1 MAANDLKKPLGQN
14 LGQTFGQKMSA
25 SHFFMLGSVGS
36 LAALILG
43 LVGWIA
49 LVDDPHGGYPTEMVD
64 LSASLHPSVKIG
76 VEGMRPS
83 IKPGIPETN
92 LTGQTTANSPD
103 LFPNNTQESMSDI
116 AARNADDRIRIL
128 DPSSPTLNIDDQADS
143 QQPPYKIYARTV
155 NSDAIAGLPKIA
167 IVIDGLGLSQTT
179 TQEALSLLP
188 PDITLAF
195 APYGNSLSRW
205 TRKAR
210 SQGHELLVQVPM
222 EPFDYPNNDP
232 GPHTLLT
239 TAKTDA
245 NKANLD
251 WILGRFDAYVGVMN
265 YMGARFSADELSGAD
280 FMREMQANG
289 LLYLE
294 TGASGRSRFNSIATT
309 MNVPNLKA
317 DLVLDF
323 QGRAS
328 DIETRLI
335 QLETIAQENGF
346 ALGIASAFP
355 TSVRT
360 ISEWTQSLRQ
370 RGFALVPIT
379 TLLQQ

>member
-14 LGQTFGQKMSA
+14 KQQSNGL
-25 SHFFMLGSVGS
+25 SHIFMLGSLGALTLV
-36 LAALILG
+36 LAGLI
-43 LVGWIA
+43 GWIVM
-49 LVDDPHGGYPTEMVD
+49 VDDPTGGYPTERVD
-64 LSASLHPSVKIG
+64 LVATLRQTAKIG
-76 VEGMRPS
+76 VEGMRPG

-92 LTGQTTANSPD
+92 LNSPDPRSMPD
-103 LFPNNTQESMSDI
+103 LFPNQANPDQSNQPTANNGDG
-116 AARNADDRIRIL
+116 IRVL
-128 DPSSPTLNIDDQADS
+128 DPSSPQLNDAGNAGSNQR
-143 QQPPYKIYARTV
+143 PYKLFARPV

-167 IVIDGLGLSQTT
+167 IVVDGLGLSQTT

-188 PDITLAF
+188 PDVTLAF
-195 APYGNSLSRW
+195 APYGNSLARW
-205 TRKAR
+205 TQKAR

-239 TAKTDA
+239 TAKTEA
-245 NKANLD
+245 NKANLN
-251 WILGRFDAYVGVMN
+251 WVLGRFDSYVGVMN
-265 YMGARFSADELSGAD
+265 YMGARFSADELAGSD

-294 TGASGRSRFNSIATT
+294 SGGSGRSRLNAIASN

-317 DLVLDF
+317 DLVVDF
-323 QGRAS
+323 QGRAA

-370 RGFALVPIT
+370 RGFALVPLT